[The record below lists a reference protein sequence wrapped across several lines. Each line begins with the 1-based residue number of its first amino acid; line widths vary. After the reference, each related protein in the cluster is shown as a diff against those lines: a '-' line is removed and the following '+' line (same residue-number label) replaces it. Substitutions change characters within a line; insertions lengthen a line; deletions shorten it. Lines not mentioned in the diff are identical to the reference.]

1 MRSMIS
7 RTGQRIAACTLLAS
21 LSASVAGAIAAEP
34 TQGTVPSATWQGPYP
49 WSYSG
54 TLERRPRPSLMAGAC
69 NATPTARVLLA
80 GDSWAQYMWD
90 DDAHNETFDKF
101 GQADHRAVSR
111 SLGSNPG
118 PGYSGPEYAVSGSE
132 AREWVDTADYP
143 WIANVVAELVAEPS
157 IDTVMFSLGG
167 NDILAG
173 KSGGGWYK
181 DMDLDVPGSEQA
193 LFTRILADSSTIVDA
208 ITAVRPGVDVLV
220 SSYEYPNFN
229 VSALWCWIYAC
240 PKRRDLSRDP
250 DNALVSDAEI
260 NAMNLDV
267 ESRRIAWTNA
277 NPRLH
282 FDHGDGEM
290 HYYYGDG
297 VSAAGVL
304 PRPGQQAPDYLPF
317 PGGNPLR
324 PSLRENFRVVSGI
337 PADPIHLDA
346 EGYLYKVA
354 VQTESYFF
362 PKFRGEVSQT
372 LSSLGGAFDGW
383 TDGVAAGTDDIA
395 IGDDGTRLS
404 YGLVSFDTSA
414 IAPDAV
420 IESASLYLVQ
430 DTRSGSN
437 PFVTDA
443 LGAPRLD
450 VAASFGAPEVEPGDA
465 SAPADASDAGCFV
478 GSADAS
484 YYALRIDL
492 TPAALAAI
500 RRDGLTQFRIA
511 FSNTDPGINRIRF
524 NDGDAPPLTGP
535 EYRETVKQ
543 VDEVQADG
551 SVVTRTLRGTA
562 LVHRGVA
569 EIIGNAKPFL
579 DLRYL
584 DLIFRDGFE
593 LPGSAGKRIAMP
605 PSR

>member
-1 MRSMIS
+1 MIS
-7 RTGQRIAACTLLAS
+7 LTLSRIATCTLLAS
-21 LSASVAGAIAAEP
+21 LSASMACAVAAEP
-34 TQGTVPSATWQGPYP
+34 TAGAAASAARQGPYP
-49 WSYSG
+49 WNYSG

-90 DDAHNETFDKF
+90 DDAHNEIFDKF

-193 LFTRILADSSTIVDA
+193 LFTRILADSSTIIDA

-362 PKFRGEVSQT
+362 PKFRGQVSQT

-478 GSADAS
+478 GSADAN
-484 YYALRIDL
+484 YYAMRIDL
-492 TPAALAAI
+492 APAALAAI

>member
-1 MRSMIS
+1 M
-7 RTGQRIAACTLLAS
+7 
-21 LSASVAGAIAAEP
+21 
-34 TQGTVPSATWQGPYP
+34 
-49 WSYSG
+49 
-54 TLERRPRPSLMAGAC
+54 
-69 NATPTARVLLA
+69 
-80 GDSWAQYMWD
+80 
-90 DDAHNETFDKF
+90 
-101 GQADHRAVSR
+101 
-111 SLGSNPG
+111 
-118 PGYSGPEYAVSGSE
+118 
-132 AREWVDTADYP
+132 
-143 WIANVVAELVAEPS
+143 
-157 IDTVMFSLGG
+157 
-167 NDILAG
+167 
-173 KSGGGWYK
+173 
-181 DMDLDVPGSEQA
+181 
-193 LFTRILADSSTIVDA
+193 
-208 ITAVRPGVDVLV
+208 
-220 SSYEYPNFN
+220 
-229 VSALWCWIYAC
+229 
-240 PKRRDLSRDP
+240 
-250 DNALVSDAEI
+250 
-260 NAMNLDV
+260 
-267 ESRRIAWTNA
+267 
-277 NPRLH
+277 
-282 FDHGDGEM
+282 
-290 HYYYGDG
+290 
-297 VSAAGVL
+297 
-304 PRPGQQAPDYLPF
+304 
-317 PGGNPLR
+317 
-324 PSLRENFRVVSGI
+324 
-337 PADPIHLDA
+337 
-346 EGYLYKVA
+346 
-354 VQTESYFF
+354 
-362 PKFRGEVSQT
+362 
-372 LSSLGGAFDGW
+372 
-383 TDGVAAGTDDIA
+383 
-395 IGDDGTRLS
+395 
-404 YGLVSFDTSA
+404 
-414 IAPDAV
+414 
-420 IESASLYLVQ
+420 Q

>member
-21 LSASVAGAIAAEP
+21 LSASVAGAIAGEP

-49 WSYSG
+49 WNYSG

-90 DDAHNETFDKF
+90 DDAHNEIFDKF

-193 LFTRILADSSTIVDA
+193 LFTRILADSSTIIDA

-362 PKFRGEVSQT
+362 TKFRGQVSQT

>member
-7 RTGQRIAACTLLAS
+7 RTRQRIAACTLLAS

-49 WSYSG
+49 WNYSG

-90 DDAHNETFDKF
+90 DDAHNEIYDKF

-143 WIANVVAELVAEPS
+143 WIANVVAELVAEPT

-193 LFTRILADSSTIVDA
+193 LFTRILADSSTIFDA

-317 PGGNPLR
+317 PSGNPLR
-324 PSLRENFRVVSGI
+324 PSLRENFRVVSGVA
-337 PADPIHLDA
+337 ADPIHLDPD
-346 EGYLYKVA
+346 GYLYKVA

-362 PKFRGEVSQT
+362 PKFRGQVSQT

-414 IAPDAV
+414 IASDAV

-430 DTRSGSN
+430 DARSGSN
-437 PFVTDA
+437 PFVTGA

-450 VAASFGAPEVEPGDA
+450 VAASFGAPEVEPSDA
-465 SAPADASDAGCFV
+465 SAPADANDAGCFV

-524 NDGDAPPLTGP
+524 NDGDAPTLTGP

-543 VDEVQADG
+543 VDEVQANG

-593 LPGSAGKRIAMP
+593 LSGGAGKRIAIP
-605 PSR
+605 AS

>member
-1 MRSMIS
+1 MTSMIS
-7 RTGQRIAACTLLAS
+7 RTQSRIAACTLLGS
-21 LSASVAGAIAAEP
+21 LSASVGCAIAAEQTP
-34 TQGTVPSATWQGPYP
+34 GATASAAWQGPYP
-49 WSYSG
+49 WNYSG
-54 TLERRPRPSLMAGAC
+54 TLERRPRSGLMAGAC

-193 LFTRILADSSTIVDA
+193 LFTRILADSTTIVDA

-250 DNALVSDAEI
+250 DNALVTDAEI

-362 PKFRGEVSQT
+362 PKFRGQVSQT
-372 LSSLGGAFDGW
+372 LFSLGGAFDGW

-414 IAPDAV
+414 IASDAV

-430 DTRSGSN
+430 DARSGSN
-437 PFVTDA
+437 PFVTGA

-450 VAASFGAPEVEPGDA
+450 VAASFGAPEVEPSDA
-465 SAPADASDAGCFV
+465 SAPADANDAGCFV

-543 VDEVQADG
+543 VDEVQANG

-593 LPGSAGKRIAMP
+593 LPGGAGKRIAMP

>member
-7 RTGQRIAACTLLAS
+7 RTRQRIAACTLLAS

-49 WSYSG
+49 WNYSG

-90 DDAHNETFDKF
+90 DDAHNEIFDKF

-193 LFTRILADSSTIVDA
+193 LFTRILADSSTIIDA

-593 LPGSAGKRIAMP
+593 LPGGAGKRIAMP
-605 PSR
+605 ASR